1 MVSNA
6 GFFKFA
12 VIGALMTALVAG
24 EAAIEPGA
32 QLARQV
38 DDSGLQRMINHP
50 DPNEQNEI
58 DSFILRIHT

>member
-12 VIGALMTALVAG
+12 VIGAVFMALMTG
-24 EAAIEPGA
+24 EAAIEPRA

-38 DDSGLQRMINHP
+38 DDSGLMRMINHP
-50 DPNEQNEI
+50 DPNEQTEI

>member
-6 GFFKFA
+6 GFFKLA
-12 VIGALMTALVAG
+12 VIGAVFMALVAG
-24 EAAIEPGA
+24 EAASEPSA

-38 DDSGLQRMINHP
+38 DDSGLMRMINHP